1 MTATTESNHMITVN
15 GVELTG
21 DQFDALIR
29 LHKNGWKLDYTSIHK
44 LPAEQCI
51 MVAVKG
57 KETGMQMVMGIE
69 ADGYTH
75 S

>member
-1 MTATTESNHMITVN
+1 MSAIIVTNMITIN
-15 GVELTG
+15 GVELTPA
-21 DQFDALIR
+21 QLVS
-29 LHKNGWKLDYTSIHK
+29 LTKLVNVGWTIDYSSIHK

-57 KETGMQMVMGIE
+57 NQTGAQMVIGIE
-69 ADGYTH
+69 ADGYSH